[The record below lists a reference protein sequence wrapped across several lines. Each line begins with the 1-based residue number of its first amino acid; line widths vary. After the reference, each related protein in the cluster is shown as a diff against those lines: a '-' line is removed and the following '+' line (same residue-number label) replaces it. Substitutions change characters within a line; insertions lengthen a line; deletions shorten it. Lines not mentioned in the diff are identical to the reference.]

1 MTAVWRPQSSRSA
14 GRQHRTLETAGD
26 IICIGQAHL
35 EESRECTE
43 SKSDTSRC
51 RMLLLF
57 VSLYR
62 RQLFG
67 VYRRIPVSQTR
78 SSLTITVTT
87 CHIVISSTPSVSLTS
102 SSHTT
107 LPFSPPNTPPFQL
120 KTQMLN
126 KSLPPQT
133 IGYDETAFKTFS
145 NAQSFFVNFFKIIQ
159 NKTCWESWNSAEA
172 PVLSWRPRLHSW
184 RVVAPS
190 VESKYIPI
198 SVT

>member
-43 SKSDTSRC
+43 SKSDTCRC

-87 CHIVISSTPSVSLTS
+87 CHIVNTIRITHLIFTYHFTIFTTQHSTIPAQ
-102 SSHTT
+102 
-107 LPFSPPNTPPFQL
+107 N
-120 KTQMLN
+120 
-126 KSLPPQT
+126 
-133 IGYDETAFKTFS
+133 S
-145 NAQSFFVNFFKIIQ
+145 NAQQILTTTNYRLRRDCLQDIFQCSVFFVNFFKIIQ